1 MGGYPGAEKCDL
13 IGLYLLDR
21 MKHLK
26 IKAGMFRDDGFGVS
40 SLTKKENGNLKT
52 EIFKIFKQE
61 VFDITIKVN

>member
-13 IGLYLLDR
+13 VGLYLLDR

-26 IKAGMFRDDGFGVS
+26 IMAVMFRDDGVGVS